1 MSAMTE
7 RDKKFP
13 YAEFN
18 KFRWAHANA
27 NRFLLVLS
35 YIFLSLFLLFWWLRD
50 REFLGV
56 IAMLGVVVIIAFI
69 PRLGFYLARHIVGF
83 YYKEEFY
90 GRSYNQYRAQ
100 EKLYDKEPE
109 DPGSN

>member
-1 MSAMTE
+1 MSARTE

-13 YAEFN
+13 YAEFH

-27 NRFLLVLS
+27 NRFLLGLS
-35 YIFLSLFLLFWWLRD
+35 YLFLIIFLLFWWFRD
-50 REFLGV
+50 REFFGV
-56 IAMLGVVVIIAFI
+56 IPMLGVVVIIALI

-100 EKLYDKEPE
+100 EKLYGKGPE
-109 DPGSN
+109 DADSN

>member
-1 MSAMTE
+1 
-7 RDKKFP
+7 
-13 YAEFN
+13 
-18 KFRWAHANA
+18 
-27 NRFLLVLS
+27 
-35 YIFLSLFLLFWWLRD
+35 
-50 REFLGV
+50 
-56 IAMLGVVVIIAFI
+56 MLGVVVIIAFI